1 MQIFHQKIF
10 KILICLVLLGHLP
23 PAVRCAED
31 QTVGEIGV
39 VNVDGLNMR
48 LDAGLDFPII
58 KVIKKEATFRV
69 LKQHDQW
76 LQVIEDGDVGWV
88 YGGEG
93 FVTLHRAPA
102 AGAGH
107 RPDLEIARER
117 ARDLERQIQEQQ
129 SAIAGFSDTEQEIV
143 SALHQTDLS
152 LRRTRKQ
159 TDDIIAA
166 LEMVTA
172 EIKRLEKDIDALE
185 TAVQEGREYAGKRLA
200 ALYKLSILGEMN
212 LLASATSFHDL
223 MTQKAA
229 IRKIIASDCRVVGAL
244 LARQKELAALLE
256 ARREHE
262 ARQVSLESDYRSAIA
277 RLEAENQKR
286 RQILSEIRSRK
297 ENRLAA
303 LKYLTDAADRLD
315 KTISALSREP
325 RLEGK
330 DIKTFAGFK
339 GLLKIPVN
347 GRIVSGYGKYT
358 EPQSG
363 AAHFRKGIVI
373 KSERG
378 APIRAVFSGRTVFAS
393 WLRGYGNVI
402 IIDHGDS
409 FHTVYAH
416 AEDLFRSKGD
426 AVETGEVIATVGD
439 SGALGGPALYF
450 EVRHHGNSVD
460 PMHWIDNS

>member
-1 MQIFHQKIF
+1 MQVFHQKIF
-10 KILICLVLLGHLP
+10 KILICLALLGHLP
-23 PAVRCAED
+23 PAVRCAEG
-31 QTVGEIGV
+31 QEIREIGV

-58 KVIKKEATFRV
+58 KVIKKDATFRV
-69 LKQHDQW
+69 FKQQGQW

-93 FVTLHRAPA
+93 FVTPHPAPA
-102 AGAGH
+102 ADH
-107 RPDLEIARER
+107 RPDLEIVRER
-117 ARDLERQIQEQQ
+117 ARDLERQINEQQ
-129 SAIAGFSDTEQEIV
+129 SAIAGFSDKEQEIV

-152 LRRTRKQ
+152 LQQTRKQ
-159 TDDIIAA
+159 TDYIIAE
-166 LEMVTA
+166 LETVTA
-172 EIKRLEKDIDALE
+172 EIKRLEKDIDALKA
-185 TAVQEGREYAGKRLA
+185 AVQEGREYAGKRLA

-212 LLASATSFHDL
+212 LLASSTSFHDL

-277 RLEAENQKR
+277 RLETENQNR

-325 RLEGK
+325 RFKGK

-347 GRIVSGYGKYT
+347 GRIVSGYGKYR

-378 APIRAVFSGRTVFAS
+378 APIRAVFSGRTVFAG

-426 AVETGEVIATVGD
+426 AVEIGEVIATVGD
-439 SGALGGPALYF
+439 SGALGGSALYF